1 MIIHS
6 LYDIDKLL
14 AIRNKPEKKWLHA
27 FSNVKEFTK
36 PRLSGDTYCCYIPWL
51 SLN

>member
-14 AIRNKPEKKWLHA
+14 AIRNKPEKKWREVYSSITA
-27 FSNVKEFTK
+27 RSFE
-36 PRLSGDTYCCYIPWL
+36 R
-51 SLN
+51 

>member
-14 AIRNKPEKKWLHA
+14 AIRNKPEKKVERGL
-27 FSNVKEFTK
+27 F
-36 PRLSGDTYCCYIPWL
+36 LYYCR
-51 SLN
+51 SFER